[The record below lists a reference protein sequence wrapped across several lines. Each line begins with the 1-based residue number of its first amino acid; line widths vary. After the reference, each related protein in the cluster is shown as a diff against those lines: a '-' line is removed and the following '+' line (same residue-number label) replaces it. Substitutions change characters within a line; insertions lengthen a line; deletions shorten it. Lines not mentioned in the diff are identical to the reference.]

1 MKKSVSQKTIY
12 LAAVA
17 AFLAVGLSVG
27 TAMAYFTTYAVAQG
41 GYTIQLGRT
50 ETEIEEKVDPI
61 DPRKEIKLKNT
72 GDYDCFVRLVV
83 LTGDIFKENMKYTEP
98 GAEGKWTP
106 GADGYYYYSDLLQ
119 PEESTTQLNVS
130 FVFPEKELANFNV
143 IIVQECT
150 PVLYKA
156 DGTPYAD
163 WNNKADVSQSVYP

>member
-1 MKKSVSQKTIY
+1 MKKSVSKKTIY

-41 GYTIQLGRT
+41 GYTIHLGRT
-50 ETEIEEKVDPI
+50 ETEIEEKVDLI

-72 GDYDCFVRLVV
+72 GDFDCFVRLKA
-83 LTGDIFKENMKYTEP
+83 LTGNAFKENMKYTEP
-98 GAEGKWTP
+98 GAEGKWAP
-106 GADGYYYYSDLLQ
+106 GADGYYYYSDVLK
-119 PEESTTQLNVS
+119 PEESTTQINVS
-130 FVFPEKELANFNV
+130 FVFPEEELPKFNV
-143 IIVQECT
+143 IIIQECT
-150 PVLYKA
+150 PVLYEA